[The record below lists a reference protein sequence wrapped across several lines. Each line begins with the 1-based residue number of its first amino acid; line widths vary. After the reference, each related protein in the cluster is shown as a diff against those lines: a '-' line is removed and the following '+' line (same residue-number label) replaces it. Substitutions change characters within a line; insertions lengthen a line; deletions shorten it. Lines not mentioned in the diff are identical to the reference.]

1 MTNSSSD
8 GDIKENDFKD
18 VSSVVKF
25 LVDLVMRLTS
35 SPKIPLS
42 AQNYA
47 HAIGPALDEFLT
59 EHGDALAVGGGD
71 NGSDLKKAVER
82 LTKSAEV
89 KNNCT
94 KETVTECMIHFLLRP
109 FTSCT
114 TTPLTSSGP
123 R

>member
-1 MTNSSSD
+1 MASTTLASQTLQGISSVKVGLKLTNSSSD

-82 LTKSAEV
+82 LTKSAEAF
-89 KNNCT
+89 
-94 KETVTECMIHFLLRP
+94 H
-109 FTSCT
+109 
-114 TTPLTSSGP
+114 
-123 R
+123 